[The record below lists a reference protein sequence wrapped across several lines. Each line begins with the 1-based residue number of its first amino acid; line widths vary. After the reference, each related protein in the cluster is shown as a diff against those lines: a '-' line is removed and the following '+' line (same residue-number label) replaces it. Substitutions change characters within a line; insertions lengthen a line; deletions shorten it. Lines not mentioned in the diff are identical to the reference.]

1 MTTPIKP
8 PAITPFLWF
17 DQNAEE
23 AADFYVSIFPN
34 SRKLNELRNTGDA
47 PGPKGGVMTVTFELS
62 GVRFIALNG
71 GPEHKFNE
79 AVSFVVNCDTQDE
92 IDYYWEK
99 LTADGGAPGNCGWLK
114 DKFGLSWQVVSPQ
127 IIEMIAGSGDPV
139 RSQRGMAAMMK
150 MHKLDIAAI
159 KAACDG

>member
-1 MTTPIKP
+1 VQKIH
-8 PAITPFLWF
+8 PFLWF
-17 DQNAEE
+17 SDQAEQAME
-23 AADFYVSIFPN
+23 FYLSVFKN
-34 SRKLNELRNTGDA
+34 SKRGQLVRYGEGG
-47 PGPKGGVMTVTFELS
+47 PGPKDSVMVANFEIEGMEVT
-62 GVRFIALNG
+62 ALNG
-71 GPEHKFNE
+71 GPLFKFNE
-79 AVSFVVNCDTQDE
+79 SVSLVVRCDSQAE

-127 IIEMIAGSGDPV
+127 IIEMITASADPA